1 MLTRWFFK
9 KNKKGH
15 EEEYNIHIP
24 PLIPIAVLPKKCE
37 MCNNVLLHI
46 QKQKKNNCCL
56 NINS

>member
-46 QKQKKNNCCL
+46 QKQKKKQL
-56 NINS
+56 LS